1 MTMYNIKGIAL
12 KNENTVHV
20 HSPTCHSEQR
30 RSEFEEC
37 TGFFFYA
44 ITMNK
49 GYKSTIKKKVIHRTC
64 TLFQFFWSH
73 MIDLYEEQT
82 EIEVFSSSE
91 IWPFLWINRY

>member
-30 RSEFEEC
+30 RSEFEDC

-64 TLFQFFWSH
+64 TLFQFF
-73 MIDLYEEQT
+73 
-82 EIEVFSSSE
+82 
-91 IWPFLWINRY
+91 